1 MLFQIKK
8 ALNFEKFFCKKE
20 KSQVMKFM
28 VWVLMLIFVTKYRLT
43 VMEKEEGKLTWDDF
57 MKVEM
62 RVGTIIAAEE
72 FKEVRNPA
80 YKIVVDFGELGERK
94 TSAQIT
100 KLYTPEELIG
110 RQVVAVVNFP
120 KKQIANIMSECL
132 ILGGVGE
139 NKEVT
144 LLQPERSVKNGTRIG

>member
-1 MLFQIKK
+1 
-8 ALNFEKFFCKKE
+8 
-20 KSQVMKFM
+20 
-28 VWVLMLIFVTKYRLT
+28 
-43 VMEKEEGKLTWDDF
+43 MEKEEGKLTWDDF